1 MIVGVHAAM
10 VERRYPLPEAIRR
23 AASFGAEAYEI
34 DVGIAFDG
42 APWAERAERNRA
54 DAAGLLEVAE
64 AVGIRLPSV
73 CLGVLWQASLA
84 SDDRAEVAQ
93 GVRMVRDGVA
103 FAAAIGA
110 DAVLLPV
117 GQPSGMAPESA
128 RGHLIAVLH
137 DLVPVAEDLGVTLAL
152 ENVCQPVLA
161 SADDLLQVV
170 GAVDS
175 PRCSVYYDLG
185 NPTFIGQDPVA
196 ELRSLAGH
204 VARLHVKDT
213 IAVRRP
219 QMPLPTVPVTGD
231 FSVWRNRTTVTIG
244 SGELPYPT
252 LAALVREIGYGG
264 PLIVEVPQPAEHVE
278 AGCRENVAA
287 TRRLFGP

>member
-10 VERRYPLPEAIRR
+10 VERRYPLPESIRR
-23 AASFGAEAYEI
+23 AAAFGADAYEI
-34 DVGIAFDG
+34 DIGIAFDG
-42 APWAERAERNRA
+42 APWGERAERYR
-54 DAAGLLEVAE
+54 AE
-64 AVGIRLPSV
+64 ASGMRDGAAAAGIRLPSV

-84 SDDRAEVAQ
+84 SDDAAEVEQ
-93 GVRMVRDGVA
+93 GKRIVRDGLA

-117 GQPSGMAPESA
+117 GQPPGLAPERA

-137 DLVPVAEDLGVTLAL
+137 DLVPGAEDAGVTLAL
-152 ENVCQPVLA
+152 ENVCQSVLA

-170 GAVDS
+170 QEVGS
-175 PRCSVYYDLG
+175 PRCRVYDDLG
-185 NPTFIGQDPVA
+185 NPTFIGLDPVA

-213 IAVRRP
+213 IAIRRP
-219 QMPLPTVPVTGD
+219 QMPLPDVPVTGD
-231 FSVWRNRTTVTIG
+231 FTVWRNRTTVTVG

-252 LAALVREIGYGG
+252 LAALVREIGYQG
-264 PLIVEVPQPAEHVE
+264 PLIIEVPQPAEHVE

-287 TRRLFGP
+287 TRRLFDP